1 MTTPSPLAS
10 PNAWD
15 LVAENYTTDLLPVFS
30 LYAQDA
36 LDLAQFPES
45 AEVLD
50 VAAGPGTL
58 SFLAA
63 EKARRVT
70 AVDFSETMVEILKR
84 RAKEFGVTN
93 LEASSADGQALPFE
107 ANRFDA
113 AFSMFGLMFFPDR
126 NAGFKEL
133 HRVLK
138 PGGRAVV
145 SSWAPLSEAP
155 LLEGVFDCLR
165 NHLPE
170 LVFGSS
176 APPPLSDP
184 EGFRTEMLEAG
195 FASVDIK
202 IVKHQLDIPSIEDFW
217 ASQERASAPIVLL
230 RNRLGEAAWSEISAK
245 VLAEL
250 QSRYGKGSL
259 SLAWPARLGVG
270 QK

>member
-1 MTTPSPLAS
+1 MTAPSPLAT

-15 LVAENYTTDLLPVFS
+15 LVAENYTTELLPLFS

-36 LDLAQFPES
+36 LDLARLPEN
-45 AEVLD
+45 AQVLD

-63 EKARRVT
+63 EKARKVT
-70 AVDFSETMVEILKR
+70 AVDFSETMIEILKR
-84 RAKEFGVTN
+84 RAAEFGLTN
-93 LEASSADGQALPFE
+93 VEALSGDGQALPFE
-107 ANRFDA
+107 AGRFDA

-170 LVFGSS
+170 LVFGPS

-184 EGFRTEMLEAG
+184 ESFRDEMLEAG
-195 FASVDIK
+195 FASVEVK
-202 IVKHQLDIPSIEDFW
+202 IVKHRFEIPSIDLFW
-217 ASQERASAPIVLL
+217 ESQEKASAPIVLL
-230 RNRLGEAAWSEISAK
+230 RNRLGEAEWAEISAK

-250 QSRYGKGSL
+250 QSRYGDSSL
-259 SLAWPARLGVG
+259 SLAWPARLGVA

>member
-1 MTTPSPLAS
+1 MTAPSPLAT

-15 LVAENYTTDLLPVFS
+15 LVAESYTTELLPLFS

-36 LDLAQFPES
+36 LDLARLPENS
-45 AEVLD
+45 EVLD

-63 EKARRVT
+63 EKTRKVT
-70 AVDFSETMVEILKR
+70 AVDFSKTMLDILKR
-84 RAKEFGVTN
+84 RAAESGLTN
-93 LEASSADGQALPFE
+93 IEALTADGQALPFE
-107 ANRFDA
+107 ESRFDA
-113 AFSMFGLMFFPDR
+113 VFSMFGLMFFPNRD
-126 NAGFKEL
+126 AGFKEL

-138 PGGRAVV
+138 RGGRAVV

-184 EGFRTEMLEAG
+184 EAFRLEMLDAG
-195 FASVDIK
+195 FASVDVNIG
-202 IVKHQLDIPSIEDFW
+202 KHQLDIPSIESFW
-217 ASQERASAPIVLL
+217 ESQERASAPIVLL
-230 RNRLGEAAWSEISAK
+230 RSRLGEAAWGEISAK

-250 QSRYGKGSL
+250 QSRYGTGSL
-259 SLAWPARLGVG
+259 SLAWPAGLGVG